1 MRMSEK
7 SDAKKDVKKF
17 AGIEIPP
24 DLTKGNF
31 FFLYF
36 NTLLMGMTMAVPA
49 IIQPAFLTDIV
60 KINQEFTGS
69 INGLLQ
75 NMSQI
80 ATLLFVALFGVLS
93 DKVGRKILAFLGFIV
108 LALFYYLMSQSN
120 GIAAGLNIPAGLASP
135 ICAVLSF
142 FPSRAA
148 EFDAFSPGLLMT
160 YITRFII
167 GVGLIL
173 AYPQFITMVADYTY
187 EKDRGKGM
195 AMNGIAMGIAS
206 LVVFGAFAPIQKKAG
221 VLNLM
226 YIISLVAL
234 VGAVT
239 TWVFLKDHMPEVK
252 QKKAGLKEL
261 IPIVTKSLPL
271 KASYL
276 CSLVTRA
283 DIVVLST
290 FLVSWGVKYGK
301 QINIPSNVA
310 TMKASIPMIV
320 MGLFSLLAF
329 PVIGILIDKWGRV
342 QTIILALFAAGIGML
357 VLAVCPNP
365 FSGLVYL
372 GVVLC
377 AFGMAGSIAGANTL
391 AADSSPPGMV
401 GAILGGVN
409 TMQPIGLL
417 FFLGLGGYLFDA
429 LGAGWAFALKGAGT
443 LILAIWVFMVRGG
456 ITAASKEAAA
466 SITFTMKWTGG
477 AKKMLEKVP
486 TAFRQ
491 PAVDGTEQYAKD
503 HNNAEVTEDVMTAFR
518 KELGM

>member
-1 MRMSEK
+1 MGAQAET
-7 SDAKKDVKKF
+7 KKVVKKF

-36 NTLLMGMTMAVPA
+36 NTLLMGMIMSVPA
-49 IIQPAFLTDIV
+49 IIQPAFLTDII
-60 KINQEFTGS
+60 KIDQAFAGS

-80 ATLLFVALFGVLS
+80 ATLLFVAMIGILS
-93 DKVGRKILAFLGFIV
+93 DKVGRKILAFAGFLV
-108 LALFYYLMSQSN
+108 AAAFFYLMSQSN
-120 GIAAGLNIPAGLASP
+120 GIAAGLNIPASLSSP

-142 FPSRAA
+142 FPGRAA
-148 EFDAFSPGLLMT
+148 EFNNFSPGLLMT

-195 AMNGIAMGIAS
+195 AMNGIAMGIAA
-206 LVVFGAFAPIQKKAG
+206 LLVFGAFAPILKKSG
-221 VLNLM
+221 VVSLM
-226 YIISLVAL
+226 YIISVLSL
-234 VGAVT
+234 VGAVS
-239 TWVFLKDHMPEVK
+239 TWVFLKDRMPEVK
-252 QKKAGLKEL
+252 QAKTGLKEI

-276 CSLVTRA
+276 CALITRA
-283 DIVVLST
+283 DIVVLAA
-290 FLVSWGVKYGK
+290 FLVTWGVKYGQ
-301 QINIPSNVA
+301 QIQMASKDA
-310 TMKASIPMIV
+310 TMKSSIPMIV
-320 MGLFSLLAF
+320 MGVFSLLAF

-342 QTIILALFAAGIGML
+342 QTILLALFTGGIGMII
-357 VLAVCPNP
+357 LAICPNP

-372 GVVLC
+372 GVILG

-391 AADSSPPGMV
+391 AADASPPGM
-401 GAILGGVN
+401 LGGIMGGLN
-409 TMQPIGLL
+409 TMQPIGVL
-417 FFLGLGGYLFDA
+417 FFLGLGGFLFDKF
-429 LGAGWAFALKGAGT
+429 GPGWAFGLKGVGT
-443 LILAIWVFMVRGG
+443 IVLAIWVFTVKDG
-456 ITAASKEAAA
+456 ITAASEEAAA
-466 SITFTMKWTGG
+466 SITFTMKWTDG

-503 HNNAEVTEDVMTAFR
+503 HNNAEVTEEVMAAFR

>member
-1 MRMSEK
+1 MVAQAE
-7 SDAKKDVKKF
+7 AKKDVKKF

-36 NTLLMGMTMAVPA
+36 NTLIMGMVMAVPA
-49 IIQPAFLTDIV
+49 VIQPAFLTDII
-60 KINQEFTGS
+60 KIDQAFAGS

-80 ATLLFVALFGVLS
+80 ATLLFVAMIGVLS
-93 DKVGRKILAFLGFIV
+93 DKVGRKILAVAGFIV
-108 LALFYYLMSQSN
+108 GAVFFYLMSQSN
-120 GIAAGLNIPAGLASP
+120 GIASGLNIPAGLASP

-206 LVVFGAFAPIQKKAG
+206 LLVFGAFAPIMKKSG
-221 VLNLM
+221 VISLI
-226 YIISLVAL
+226 YIICVLAVI
-234 VGAVT
+234 GAVS
-239 TWVFLKDHMPEVK
+239 TWVFLKDRMPEVK
-252 QKKAGLKEL
+252 QKKTGLKEI
-261 IPIVTKSLPL
+261 IPIVRKSLPL

-276 CSLVTRA
+276 CALITRA
-283 DIVVLST
+283 DIVVLSAL
-290 FLVSWGVKYGK
+290 LVTWGVKYGQ
-301 QINIPSNVA
+301 QIQMASKDA

-320 MGLFSLLAF
+320 MGVFSLLAF

-342 QTIILALFAAGIGML
+342 QTIILALFAGGIGMV

-365 FSGLVYL
+365 FSGLVYV
-372 GVVLC
+372 GVILA
-377 AFGMAGSIAGANTL
+377 AFGFAGSIAGANTL
-391 AADSSPPGMV
+391 AADASPPGM
-401 GAILGGVN
+401 IGGIFGGLN
-409 TMQPIGLL
+409 TMQPIGVL

-443 LILAIWVFMVRGG
+443 LILAIWVFMVKGD
-456 ITAASKEAAA
+456 IAAASEEAAA
-466 SITFTMKWTGG
+466 SITFTMKWTDG

-491 PAVDGTEQYAKD
+491 PAVEGTEQYAKD

>member
-1 MRMSEK
+1 MSEK

-36 NTLLMGMTMAVPA
+36 NTLVMGMIMAVPA
-49 IIQPAFLTDIV
+49 IVQPAFLTDII
-60 KINQEFTGS
+60 KIDQAFAGS

-80 ATLLFVALFGVLS
+80 ATLLFVAAIGVLS
-93 DKVGRKILAFLGFIV
+93 DKVGRKILAFAGFV
-108 LALFYYLMSQSN
+108 VVAVFFYLMSQSN
-120 GIAAGLNIPAGLASP
+120 GIATGLNIPASLSSP
-135 ICAVLSF
+135 ICALLSF

-148 EFDAFSPGLLMT
+148 EFNAFSPGLLMT

-206 LVVFGAFAPIQKKAG
+206 LLVFGAFAPIMKKSG
-221 VLNLM
+221 VVNLI
-226 YIISLVAL
+226 YIICLLAVI
-234 VGAVT
+234 GAGS
-239 TWVFLKDHMPEVK
+239 TWVFLKDRMPEVK
-252 QKKAGLKEL
+252 QKKTGLKEI

-276 CSLVTRA
+276 CSLITRA
-283 DIVVLST
+283 DIVVLSA
-290 FLVSWGVKYGK
+290 FLLTWAVKYGNAIAMASK
-301 QINIPSNVA
+301 DA
-310 TMKASIPMIV
+310 TMKGSIPMII
-320 MGLFSLLAF
+320 MGVFSLLAF
-329 PVIGILIDKWGRV
+329 PVVGILLDKWGRV
-342 QTIILALFAAGIGML
+342 QTIILALFAGGIGMII
-357 VLAVCPNP
+357 LAVCPNP

-372 GVVLC
+372 AVVLA

-391 AADSSPPGMV
+391 AADASPPGM
-401 GAILGGVN
+401 LGGIMGGLN
-409 TMQPIGLL
+409 TMQPIGVL
-417 FFLGLGGYLFDA
+417 FFLGLGGYLFDKF
-429 LGAGWAFALKGAGT
+429 GPGWAFGLKGVGT
-443 LILAIWVFMVRGG
+443 IVLAVWVFMVKDG
-456 ITAASKEAAA
+456 IKAASEEAAA
-466 SITFTMKWTGG
+466 SITFTMKWTDG
-477 AKKMLEKVP
+477 AKKMLDKVP

-503 HNNAEVTEDVMTAFR
+503 HNNAEVTEEVMAAFR

>member
-1 MRMSEK
+1 MSEAP
-7 SDAKKDVKKF
+7 DAKKKVKKF

-24 DLTKGNF
+24 DLTTGNF

-36 NTLLMGMTMAVPA
+36 NTLVMGIIMAVPA
-49 IIQPAFLTDIV
+49 IVQPAFLTDII
-60 KINQEFTGS
+60 KIDQAFAGS

-80 ATLLFVALFGVLS
+80 ATLLFVAIIGVLS
-93 DKVGRKILAFLGFIV
+93 DKVGRKILAFAGFIV
-108 LALFYYLMSQSN
+108 AAAFFYLMSQSN
-120 GIAAGLNIPAGLASP
+120 SIAAGFHIPAGLASP
-135 ICAVLSF
+135 ICALLSF

-148 EFDAFSPGLLMT
+148 EFDAFSPGLLVT
-160 YITRFII
+160 YVTRFII

-195 AMNGIAMGIAS
+195 AMNGIMMGIAS
-206 LVVFGAFAPIQKKAG
+206 LFVFGAFAPILKKSG
-221 VLNLM
+221 VINLM
-226 YIISLVAL
+226 YIIALLSLF
-234 VGAVT
+234 GAVT
-239 TWVFLKDHMPEVK
+239 TWVFLKDRMPEVK
-252 QKKAGLKEL
+252 QKKTGLKEI
-261 IPIVTKSLPL
+261 IPVVAKSLPL

-276 CSLVTRA
+276 CSLITRA
-283 DIVVLST
+283 DIVVLSA
-290 FLVSWGVKYGK
+290 FLVTWGVKYGQ
-301 QINIPSNVA
+301 QIQMASKDA
-310 TMKASIPMIV
+310 TMKASIPMII
-320 MGLFSLLAF
+320 MGVFSLLAF

-342 QTIILALFAAGIGML
+342 QTIILALFAGGIGML
-357 VLAVCPNP
+357 ILAVCPHP

-391 AADSSPPGMV
+391 AADASPPGMV
-401 GAILGGVN
+401 GGILGGLN
-409 TMQPIGLL
+409 TMQPIGVL
-417 FFLGLGGYLFDA
+417 FFLGLGGYLFDK
-429 LGAGWAFALKGAGT
+429 LGPGWSFALKGAGT
-443 LILAIWVFMVRGG
+443 LVLAIWVFTVKGG
-456 ITAASKEAAA
+456 IAAAAQEAAA
-466 SITFTMKWTGG
+466 QVTFTMTWTEG

-491 PAVDGTEQYAKD
+491 AAVDGTEQYARD

>member
-1 MRMSEK
+1 MSAQAE
-7 SDAKKDVKKF
+7 AKKDVKKF

-24 DLTKGNF
+24 DLTKSNF

-36 NTLLMGMTMAVPA
+36 NTLMMGTLMAVPA
-49 IIQPAFLTDIV
+49 IVQPAFLKDI
-60 KINQEFTGS
+60 INIDQAFAGS
-69 INGLLQ
+69 INALLQ

-80 ATLLFVALFGVLS
+80 ATLLFVAAIGILS
-93 DKVGRKILAFLGFIV
+93 DKVGRKILAFLGFLVVAI
-108 LALFYYLMSQSN
+108 FFYLMSQSN
-120 GIAAGLNIPAGLASP
+120 GIAAWLNIPASVASP
-135 ICAVLSF
+135 ICALLSF

-148 EFDAFSPGLLMT
+148 EFNAFSPGLLMT

-195 AMNGIAMGIAS
+195 AMNGIMMGIAS
-206 LVVFGAFAPIQKKAG
+206 LIVFGAFAPIQKKTG
-221 VLNLM
+221 VVNLI
-226 YIISLVAL
+226 YIITVFSF

-239 TWVFLKDHMPEVK
+239 TWIFLKDRMPEVK
-252 QKKAGLKEL
+252 QKKTGLREI
-261 IPIVTKSLPL
+261 IPIITKSLPL
-271 KASYL
+271 KATYL
-276 CSLVTRA
+276 CSLITRA
-283 DIVVLST
+283 DIVVLSA
-290 FLVSWGVKYGK
+290 FLVTWGVKYGK
-301 QINIPSNVA
+301 QINIPSNEA

-320 MGLFSLLAF
+320 MGVFSLLAF

-342 QTIILALFAAGIGML
+342 QTIILALFSGGIGML
-357 VLAVCPNP
+357 VLAVCPDP

-391 AADSSPPGMV
+391 AADASPPGMI
-401 GAILGGVN
+401 GGILGGLN
-409 TMQPIGLL
+409 TMQPIGVL

-429 LGAGWAFALKGAGT
+429 LGAGWAFGLKGAGT
-443 LILAIWVFMVRGG
+443 LILGIWIFLVKGG
-456 ITAASKEAAA
+456 IAAASEEAAA
-466 SITFTMKWTGG
+466 SITFTMKWTDG
-477 AKKMLEKVP
+477 AKKMLAKVP

-503 HNNAEVTEDVMTAFR
+503 HNNQEVTEEVMAAFR